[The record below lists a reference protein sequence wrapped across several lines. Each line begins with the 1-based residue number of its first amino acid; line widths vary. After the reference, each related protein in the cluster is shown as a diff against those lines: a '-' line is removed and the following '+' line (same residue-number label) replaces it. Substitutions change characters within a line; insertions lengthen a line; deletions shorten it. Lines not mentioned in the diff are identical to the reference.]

1 MVMVYCP
8 MYVTNCQRRLAAKLQ
23 FDAWAENM
31 VKSVYHKNAKEGIF
45 MEKKSTDELQNIL
58 KKASTADIGQYLAE
72 NQQNLLTQQKPF
84 SAYMH
89 QMLRKYG
96 KTQQEVF
103 LQADFPERFGYKLLS
118 GEKHTKQRDYIIRIC
133 YAAGMDLEETQ
144 RALTLYGMAPL
155 YARIPGMRC

>member
-1 MVMVYCP
+1 
-8 MYVTNCQRRLAAKLQ
+8 
-23 FDAWAENM
+23 
-31 VKSVYHKNAKEGIF
+31 
-45 MEKKSTDELQNIL
+45 MEKKSTDELQNVL
-58 KKASTADIGQYLAE
+58 KKASAADIGRYLAE
-72 NQQNLLTQQKPF
+72 NQQSLLTQQKPF

-133 YAAGMDLEETQ
+133 YATGMDLEETQ
-144 RALTLYGMAPL
+144 RALILYGMAPL
-155 YARIPGMRC
+155 YARIPRDAVLMIAFNQHKGSVLDVNALLSAHKLPTLKTSGTLE